1 MITTNVI
8 IPENERTKSK
18 WDIEENKGFQWKIV
32 NHDRK
37 YKVFVNHRSKKNI
50 EKVALLLNYIE
61 QYVEYLKYYL
71 SYNTSPKSN
80 QYIAHQNVFID
91 TPHIFQEIGSGTLYE
106 GINKPKNIIH
116 IQHPPKLF
124 SKDNQYRAEYRLIM
138 LSLRTKT
145 GNLRTWNKIK
155 RLLLHELAHTMC
167 NHITYREEG
176 NHEKDFD
183 DCESI
188 LHNVASLGPVKEF
201 ENNFKWL

>member
-1 MITTNVI
+1 MITNVI

-18 WDIEENKGFQWKIV
+18 WDIEENRGFQWKV
-32 NHDRK
+32 LNNNRK
-37 YKVFVNHRSKKNI
+37 YKVFVNHRSNKNV
-50 EKVALLLNYIE
+50 EKVASLLYRIE
-61 QYVEYLKYYL
+61 QYVDHLKYYL
-71 SYNTSPKSN
+71 KQYLNYNN

-106 GINKPKNIIH
+106 GINKPKNII
-116 IQHPPKLF
+116 QLQQFPKLF
-124 SKDNQYRAEYRLIM
+124 SKDNQYRAGYRLVM
-138 LSLRTKT
+138 LSLRTKS

-188 LHNVASLGPVKEF
+188 LHNIASLRPLKEF
-201 ENNFKWL
+201 ENNFKRL